1 MKALLL
7 LGLLALVACRAREP
21 QTVVFVCDHGSAKS
35 VVAAALF
42 NAAAARDHLPFRAVA
57 RGVAPDA
64 EIPPALARALASDG
78 LAPPAPRPIALAPAD
93 RTAARVVYIGDGALP
108 ASEQW
113 RDVPPVG
120 RDYAAAR
127 DELRARVAGLIAQLR
142 SADTRSTE

>member
-1 MKALLL
+1 MKALL
-7 LGLLALVACRAREP
+7 LLALVACRAREP

-42 NAAAARDHLPFRAVA
+42 NAAAARDRLPYRAVA
-57 RGVAPDA
+57 RGVAPDT
-64 EIPPALARALASDG
+64 EIPPALARALAGDG
-78 LAPPAPRPIALAPAD
+78 LAPPAPRPIAFAPAD

-108 ASEQW
+108 AATARW
-113 RDVPPVG
+113 RGVPPVG